1 MDKKSKL
8 LIAVVVILIM
18 ISILITFWRIM
29 IQRDYIIE
37 NQIDCDPY
45 AEKCFIWECDP
56 ASTVEGEACTGD
68 PEMDIWYYAVAQR
81 KAANIPFCNPE
92 EDENC
97 APFECLEG
105 EKDCSVNFCD
115 ETTKE
120 EQGVECSDPVQYSL
134 DNPEEEEECAEDDEE
149 CLAAEEESECA
160 EDDEE
165 CLAAEEESECAEDDE
180 ECLAAEEEESE
191 CAEGDDECLAAEEED
206 AECAEGDAECLAA
219 EEEAAATEEE
229 SAECDPATEDCS
241 AETAADPAE

>member
-8 LIAVVVILIM
+8 LIAIVTLLIL

-45 AEKCFIWECDP
+45 TEKCFIWECDP

-97 APFECLEG
+97 VPFECLEG
-105 EKDCSVNFCD
+105 EKDCSVTFCD

-165 CLAAEEESECAEDDE
+165 CLT
-180 ECLAAEEEESE
+180 AEEEESE

-206 AECAEGDAECLAA
+206 VECAEGDAECLA
-219 EEEAAATEEE
+219 EEEAAAAEEE

-241 AETAADPAE
+241 AETAADSAE

>member
-8 LIAVVVILIM
+8 LIAIVTLLILV
-18 ISILITFWRIM
+18 SILITFWRIM

-45 AEKCFIWECDP
+45 TEKCFIWECDP
-56 ASTVEGEACTGD
+56 NSTVEGEACTGD

-105 EKDCSVNFCD
+105 EKDCSITFCD

-120 EQGVECSDPVQYSL
+120 EQEVDCNDPVQYRL

-160 EDDEE
+160 EDDAE
-165 CLAAEEESECAEDDE
+165 CLAAEEEESECAEDDE

-191 CAEGDDECLAAEEED
+191 CAEGDEECLAAEEED
-206 AECAEGDAECLAA
+206 AECAEGDAECLAE
-219 EEEAAATEEE
+219 EEEAADATEEAD
-229 SAECDPATEDCS
+229 AEDEAGEAG
-241 AETAADPAE
+241 AEEGE

>member
-8 LIAVVVILIM
+8 LIAIVTLLILV
-18 ISILITFWRIM
+18 SILITFWRIM

-45 AEKCFIWECDP
+45 TEKCFIWECDP
-56 ASTVEGEACTGD
+56 NSTVEGEACTGD

-105 EKDCSVNFCD
+105 EKDCSITFCD

-120 EQGVECSDPVQYSL
+120 EQEVECNDPVQYSL

-160 EDDEE
+160 EDDAE
-165 CLAAEEESECAEDDE
+165 CLAAEEEESECAEDDE

-191 CAEGDDECLAAEEED
+191 CAEGDEECLAAEEED
-206 AECAEGDAECLAA
+206 AECAEGDAECLAE
-219 EEEAAATEEE
+219 EEEAADATEEAD
-229 SAECDPATEDCS
+229 AEDEAGEAG
-241 AETAADPAE
+241 AEEGE